1 MHLRALTYARLRTVK
16 TIVLYL
22 LLISIIFFTSVSVP
36 HADAG
41 AISLDFNKEGLSATI
56 QNASMKAVIEKIA
69 KKEDIWIKGSK
80 KLSEEKY
87 SVTFEDLSIRDALE
101 RILSSFN
108 YCLFLSRQG
117 EVLGVIIVSRQ
128 RGKPIPHKRSIR
140 RRAPRRIRRR

>member
-1 MHLRALTYARLRTVK
+1 M
-16 TIVLYL
+16 LYL
-22 LLISIIFFTSVSVP
+22 LLISIIFFTSVPVS

-41 AISLDFNKEGLSATI
+41 TISLDFKKEGLSATI
-56 QNASMKAVIEKIA
+56 EDASLKAVVEKIA
-69 KKEDIWIKGSK
+69 KKEVIWIKEAK
-80 KLSEEKY
+80 KLSGEMY

-117 EVLGVIIVSRQ
+117 EVLGVIIVSKQGR
-128 RGKPIPHKRSIR
+128 KPIPHKRSIR